1 MKALVRHA
9 YGLPD
14 VLSVQDVEIPTPAPD
29 EVLLE
34 VCAASINP
42 ADWHI
47 LTADIFLVR
56 FMGMGLLRPSQQI
69 IGADVAGRVVAVGA
83 EVKDLRPGDDVLG
96 MIGQGGYAEYA
107 CAKATCFVRKPPE
120 MSFEE
125 AAAIPIAG
133 VTALQGLR
141 DHGRIEPGQHV
152 LINGAGGGI
161 GTFAVQLAKH
171 FGAEVTGVC
180 STGKVDAVRRLGAD
194 HVIDYTHTDFTQGE
208 TRYDM
213 ILDTAAFGALL
224 QYRRVLTEAGI
235 LVIAGGPFTS
245 VLKALVMRPWFAL
258 TSRRRVVNY
267 VAKET
272 QEALQFLVD
281 RYRAGELRP
290 LISRRYAF
298 PEIPEA
304 LAHLGEGHAMGKL
317 VATIRERPSMIEAT
331 AVGS

>member
-14 VLSVQDVEIPTPAPD
+14 VLSMQDVEIPTPAAD

-56 FMGMGLLRPSQQI
+56 FMGMGVVRPNQRT

-83 EVKDLRPGDDVLG
+83 EVKDLAAGDEVLG
-96 MIGQGGYAEYA
+96 TIGQGGYAEYA
-107 CAKATCFVRKPPE
+107 CAKAKCFVRKPPE
-120 MSFEE
+120 MSFED
-125 AAAIPIAG
+125 AAALPIAG
-133 VTALQGLR
+133 GTALQGLR
-141 DHGRIEPGQHV
+141 DHGRIQPGQHV

-161 GTFAVQLAKH
+161 GTFAVQLAKY
-171 FGAEVTGVC
+171 FGAEVTAVC

-194 HVIDYTHTDFTQGE
+194 HVIDYTRTDFTEGE
-208 TRYDM
+208 TRYDL
-213 ILDTAAFGALL
+213 ILDAAAFGALL
-224 QYRRVLTEAGI
+224 PYRRVLTDTGT
-235 LVIAGGPFTS
+235 LVIAGGPFAS

-258 TSRRRVVNY
+258 TSRRRVVNF
-267 VAKET
+267 VAKDT
-272 QEALQFLVD
+272 QEDLQFLVD

-304 LAHLGEGHAMGKL
+304 LAHLGEGHALGKL
-317 VATIRERPSMIEAT
+317 VATIRERPAMIDAT